1 MTIEASPTSAEGTEA
16 APVLLA
22 VRSVTKRYGTNLAND
37 TIDLDIRPGE
47 VLALLGDN
55 GAGKSTLLCILCGE
69 AAADTGGVLMANAK
83 GRLQPLRRGS
93 PRAAIAAGI
102 GWVSRNLELA
112 ERLTG
117 LENIV
122 LGTQSLLRL
131 RLSRYAARRR
141 LRDLMSRL
149 TLRVDLDTRVSGL
162 SMGERVRVV
171 ILRALYRGVRVL
183 VLDEPSAS
191 LTPQENESLFIT
203 LKTLAREGVAVI
215 VSTRKIEEA
224 LELADRIV
232 VLFEGR
238 KVADHPATTQG
249 PGALSL
255 LMYGRVISR
264 ARPSY
269 RTAGEELLELRK
281 VSVRGDDIRSSLRE
295 ASLTLHAGEI
305 VGIAGIAGNGQD
317 ALAAV
322 AAGLR
327 TPTSGEVLLFGRR
340 LRRLSPTT
348 FIRAGVGRIADA
360 QHDGLVPTMSVAEN
374 LAIEDVRTA
383 FTRFGLLRTDAMRQ
397 HAHDMTGFYSIECPG
412 PQAPIGTLSR
422 SAMQR
427 LVFVRMLD
435 REPRII
441 IANQPTRGLNFSDG
455 GEILRQLIAARDA
468 GAGILLITDDL
479 DELLNMSDL
488 IGVLHRGHLT
498 QPQPTGAFDTNT
510 LGFMMGGHGS
520 LAQDWAGWG

>member
-1 MTIEASPTSAEGTEA
+1 MTIEASQPPVEGIEA
-16 APVLLA
+16 APALLTMRA
-22 VRSVTKRYGTNLAND
+22 ITKRYGTRLAND
-37 TIDLDIRPGE
+37 AIDLDIRPAE
-47 VLALLGDN
+47 LLALLGDN
-55 GAGKSTLLCILCGE
+55 GAGKSTLLRILCGH
-69 AAADTGGVLMANAK
+69 AVADSGNVLAADGK
-83 GRLQPLRRGS
+83 GKLRPLRAGS
-93 PRAAIAAGI
+93 PRTAIAAGI
-102 GWVSRNLELA
+102 GWVSRSMELA
-112 ERLTG
+112 DRLTV
-117 LENIV
+117 LENIM
-122 LGTQSLLRL
+122 LGAQSFSRL
-131 RLSRYAARRR
+131 RLSRYAARAR
-141 LRDLMSRL
+141 LQELMGRL
-149 TLRVDLDTRVSGL
+149 TLRVDLDARVASL
-162 SMGERVRVV
+162 TMGERQRVAM
-171 ILRALYRGVRVL
+171 LRALYRGVRAL
-183 VLDEPSAS
+183 VLDEPTAS
-191 LTPQENESLFIT
+191 LTPQENESLFTT
-203 LKTLAREGVAVI
+203 LKTLAREGVAVV

-238 KVADHPATTQG
+238 KMADHSATTQG

-255 LMYGRVISR
+255 LMYGRIISK

-281 VSVRGDDIRSSLRE
+281 VDVRGEDTRANLRQV
-295 ASLTLHAGEI
+295 SLTLHASEI
-305 VGIAGIAGNGQD
+305 IGIAGIAGNGQD

-327 TPTSGEVLLFGRR
+327 SPTSGEVLLFGRR
-340 LRRLSPTT
+340 LRRLSPAT

-360 QHDGLVPTMSVAEN
+360 QHDGLVPTMTVAEN
-374 LAIEDVRTA
+374 LAIEEVRTA
-383 FTRFGLLRTDAMRQ
+383 FTRYGLLRPDAMHQ
-397 HAHDMTGFYSIECPG
+397 HAHDVTGFYSIECPG
-412 PQAPIGTLSR
+412 PQAPIEALSR

-468 GAGILLITDDL
+468 GAGILLISEDL